1 MKKKGNVMP
10 GLCLIDAKFILRRM
24 LAFSLTL
31 IPMAALSTSIILLTN
46 RAFPGLPFYA
56 IFILAVGL
64 AFFLILLSLPLLSPV
79 QVFVDRIFFQETY
92 EYRQTLVNIS
102 LRMGNIL
109 NLDQLSMEI
118 LITVSKA
125 LNISQTR
132 LLFKNSLSGNFV
144 TRYKYPE
151 TAVETIND
159 LYLPA
164 DAPMVIL
171 LQKESLPLNMRKMEN
186 IFQSKALDS
195 QKKIG
200 MANLEYLFPLKS
212 HGKLVAILAVAKKQS
227 GKSYSQ
233 EDLKLIM
240 AAVNQ
245 AGVILENALLYQDV
259 IKSFKEMQTGS
270 EKIDS
275 RDK

>member
-1 MKKKGNVMP
+1 
-10 GLCLIDAKFILRRM
+10 
-24 LAFSLTL
+24 
-31 IPMAALSTSIILLTN
+31 
-46 RAFPGLPFYA
+46 
-56 IFILAVGL
+56 
-64 AFFLILLSLPLLSPV
+64 
-79 QVFVDRIFFQETY
+79 
-92 EYRQTLVNIS
+92 
-102 LRMGNIL
+102 MGNIL

-132 LLFKNSLSGNFV
+132 LLLKDNLSGNFV
-144 TRYKYPE
+144 TRYQYPE
-151 TAVETIND
+151 TAGETANN

-171 LQKESLPLNMRKMEN
+171 LQNESLPLNMRKMEH

-195 QKKIG
+195 RKRIG

-259 IKSFKEMQTGS
+259 IQSFKEMQTGS
-270 EKIDS
+270 GKIDS